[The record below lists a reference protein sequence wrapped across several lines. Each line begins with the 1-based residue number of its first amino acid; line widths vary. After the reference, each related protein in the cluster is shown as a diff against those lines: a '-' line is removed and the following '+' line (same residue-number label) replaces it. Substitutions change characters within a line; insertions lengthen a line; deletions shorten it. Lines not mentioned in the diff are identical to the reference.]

1 MDRLH
6 GRTSVEALNVV
17 QVFPLHRAG
26 KKFKIVHLFPHTQVV
41 HIFSQ
46 FYCLNFIPA
55 LEVVLVHQYYL
66 SCIFSI
72 LFYTFVSASN
82 IIFTVRFLYKTS

>member
-26 KKFKIVHLFPHTQVV
+26 KKFKIVHLFPQTQVV

-46 FYCLNFIPA
+46 FY
-55 LEVVLVHQYYL
+55 VLFKFYTCARSSTSPPVL
-66 SCIFSI
+66 SI
-72 LFYTFVSASN
+72 LYFFNSILYICVS
-82 IIFTVRFLYKTS
+82 K

>member
-26 KKFKIVHLFPHTQVV
+26 KKFKIVHLFPQTQVV
-41 HIFSQ
+41 HV
-46 FYCLNFIPA
+46 LNFIPA

-82 IIFTVRFLYKTS
+82 IIFTVRFSYKTS

>member
-26 KKFKIVHLFPHTQVV
+26 KKFKIVHLFPQTQVV
-41 HIFSQ
+41 HV
-46 FYCLNFIPA
+46 LNFIPA